1 MFAQAGS
8 QRVALKHFLLC
19 IASAS
24 RIWSTLFPGAQY
36 FLTDLHFF
44 DLSSLII
51 ILLHVI
57 NKTAAMEYL
66 THEYSKEISVR
77 KHWAYLF
84 IYLKFNP
91 PVIPL
96 CAISQG
102 DVISEDFTHYYV
114 FKHKYVSWF
123 NDELNTCPCQFHTMV
138 SYEIAELCLTSHILK
153 ICIQLDSGFP
163 VSRSFESCNYIIILF
178 KT

>member
-1 MFAQAGS
+1 
-8 QRVALKHFLLC
+8 
-19 IASAS
+19 
-24 RIWSTLFPGAQY
+24 
-36 FLTDLHFF
+36 
-44 DLSSLII
+44 
-51 ILLHVI
+51 
-57 NKTAAMEYL
+57 MEYL

-84 IYLKFNP
+84 IYLKCNP

-102 DVISEDFTHYYV
+102 EVISEDFTHYYV